1 MTKAVKWILASGSPR
16 RRELL
21 ARIQPDFEVVK
32 PDVDE
37 WEPEEADPV
46 HQTEENAAR
55 KGREVSR
62 CHPSA
67 LVIAADTTVCLGG
80 RIFGKPADHA
90 EAIKMLK
97 ALSGRE
103 HTVVTG
109 MALFWDGREKIFS
122 VASKVRFLDLDEA
135 AIRDYIDR
143 VHVLDKAGAY
153 GIQEQGELII
163 DHFEGSFD
171 NIMGLPIQRLR
182 KVLVELDW
190 VELPDF
196 KTECQST

>member
-1 MTKAVKWILASGSPR
+1 MTEAVKWILASGSPR

-21 ARIQPDFEVVK
+21 ARIQPEFQVIQ
-32 PDVDE
+32 PGVDE

-46 HQTEENAAR
+46 HQTEENAAL

-62 CHPSA
+62 LNPDA
-67 LVIAADTTVCLGG
+67 LVIAADTTVCLGR
-80 RIFGKPADHA
+80 RIFGKPADRD
-90 EAIKMLK
+90 EAVAMLK
-97 ALSGRE
+97 SLSGRE

-109 MALFWDGREKIFS
+109 MALLWNGREAVFS
-122 VASKVRFLDLDEA
+122 DSSKVLFRELDEA
-135 AIRDYIDR
+135 TIHQYIEK

-153 GIQEQGELII
+153 GIQEHGDLIV
-163 DHFEGSFD
+163 DHFEGSFE

-190 VELPDF
+190 VELPDL
-196 KTECQST
+196 KTECQKT